1 MQQSQIQTLLTQKNN
16 YACLTLDCFLDTEL
30 RGGGANDVTNTSF
43 FSNAGIQISPEGK
56 AVLFMSFAMAMHYLG
71 YSFARPTTL
80 SLFTSKKIGFVSPAA
95 FPFAMA
101 FVSPVSLL
109 LLILY
114 GKELHRNGPRL
125 ALRHTTIYCSFIL
138 IVSSMLIHLLSIKS
152 NYNMNNY
159 LLLLKSVVGTLFVFR
174 EAYVQ
179 LLTSQMWSFM
189 ASVLTPSQSAT
200 WFAPISGLTSISSA
214 VAGMGVKRL
223 IDKIG
228 ILGVLGAAGVAL
240 LSSIFFAEAAF
251 AIAIRHGFNPEDNE
265 SGGDKRLKKGS
276 SKSYDK
282 ESTMVEKAKD
292 VFTRVP
298 TLAALFK
305 EILACQGLSTVLN
318 VLFVTKLKEAM
329 PDDSDRAGYMG
340 KFFGWIN
347 IISCGLQFG
356 VLPYITNGIEPSTM
370 WKIMPTCMLLLT
382 CYQGVQIN
390 PSLKLVSACFL
401 FMKTLEFSVRRML
414 DEMVCM

>member
-1 MQQSQIQTLLTQKNN
+1 MLKPESLQTILNKKN
-16 YACLTLDCFLDTEL
+16 ACLSLDCLMTSDW
-30 RGGGANDVTNTSF
+30 RGGGEVTSF
-43 FSNAGIQISPEGK
+43 LQISNEGK
-56 AVLFMSFAMAMHYLG
+56 AVFFMSLAMAMHYLG

-80 SLFTSKKIGFVSPAA
+80 SLFTSKKTGFVSPAA

-101 FVSPVSLL
+101 FVSPVSLIL
-109 LLILY
+109 LMLY
-114 GKELHRNGPRL
+114 GKELHKNGPRL
-125 ALRHTTIYCSFIL
+125 ALRHTTFYCSFVLIASSIL
-138 IVSSMLIHLLSIKS
+138 IKVFQDKSSMRVVQSI
-152 NYNMNNY
+152 
-159 LLLLKSVVGTLFVFR
+159 VGVLFVFR

-214 VAGMGVKRL
+214 AAGMGVKSL

-228 ILGVLGAAGVAL
+228 LLGVLGAAGASL
-240 LSSIFFAEAAF
+240 ISSVIFAEAAF
-251 AIAIRHGFNPEDNE
+251 AIAIKHGFNPEDKSSHSKDKTIQP
-265 SGGDKRLKKGS
+265 SGN
-276 SKSYDK
+276 K
-282 ESTMVEKAKD
+282 EVSMVEKARD

-298 TLAALFK
+298 SLGALFK

-347 IISCGLQFG
+347 IISCALQFG
-356 VLPYITNGIEPSTM
+356 VLPHIMKGIEPSTM
-370 WKIMPTCMLLLT
+370 WKIMPTIMLFYT
-382 CYQGVQIN
+382 FFQCSQIN
-390 PSLKLVSACFL
+390 PSLKVVSSCFL
-401 FMKTLEFSVRRML
+401 TMKVLEFSIRRML
-414 DEMVCM
+414 DEMVRQKGYLIVM